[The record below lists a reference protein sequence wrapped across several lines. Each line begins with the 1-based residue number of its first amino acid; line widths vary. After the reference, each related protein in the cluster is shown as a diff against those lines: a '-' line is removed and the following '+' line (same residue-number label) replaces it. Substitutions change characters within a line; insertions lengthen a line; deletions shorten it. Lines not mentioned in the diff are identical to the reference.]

1 MSMRG
6 LLISA
11 LLIGSAYPQVE
22 GGGVVPKMRTAVF
35 RSGSTITLRLSLGY
49 VSAVHVPEPVSSIA
63 IGDPSAFR
71 AEHSEVE
78 PELVFFKPLSA
89 QPARSNADI
98 VTRNGTVLTLALV
111 SYGRAPAGSEIDFL
125 VDCRRAVSAV
135 VAGASDQKL
144 DRPAPPTSSSNWRD
158 EERAQANAVEEEI
171 RRQSK
176 LSLALEGGGLQ
187 AAVGRSREL
196 GNETIVAFSARNG
209 SDAPIELLPPQMEL
223 STEQTGKKR
232 RLISDPVPVLA
243 YRISRR
249 RLESGERADGVVL
262 FERPA
267 SKATAAGLQLRLAQ
281 ADKADHPIVLAVP
294 FIPAVPE
301 EQP

>member
-1 MSMRG
+1 MSMRR

-11 LLIGSAYPQVE
+11 LLIASAYPQVE
-22 GGGVVPKMRTAVF
+22 GGGVVPKIRTADF
-35 RSGSTITLRLSLGY
+35 RSGTAVTLRLSLGY

-63 IGDPSAFR
+63 VGDPSAFR
-71 AEHSEVE
+71 AEHSDAE

-89 QPARSNADI
+89 EPARSNAVI

-125 VDCRRAVSAV
+125 VDSRRGRIAVIA
-135 VAGASDQKL
+135 AASDKKL
-144 DRPAPPTSSSNWRD
+144 DRPALPATSSNPTD
-158 EERAQANAVEEEI
+158 EKPAEAGAVEEEI
-171 RRQSK
+171 RRQTQ
-176 LSLALEGGGLQ
+176 LSPALQGAGLQ
-187 AAVGRSREL
+187 AAVGRSRDL
-196 GNETIVAFSARNG
+196 GNEIVVAFSARNG

-223 STEQTGKKR
+223 SMEQTGRKR

-262 FERPA
+262 FARPA

>member
-49 VSAVHVPEPVSSIA
+49 VSAVHVPEPISSIA
-63 IGDPSAFR
+63 VGDPSAFH
-71 AEHSEVE
+71 AEHSEAE

-89 QPARSNADI
+89 EPARSNAVI

-111 SYGRAPAGSEIDFL
+111 SYGRATAGSEIDFL
-125 VDCRRAVSAV
+125 LDCRREASAV
-135 VAGASDQKL
+135 IAGDSDKNL
-144 DRPAPPTSSSNWRD
+144 DRPALPASSSNALD
-158 EERAQANAVEEEI
+158 EKRAEVGAVEEEI
-171 RRQSK
+171 RRQSE
-176 LSLALEGGGLQ
+176 LSLGLEGGGLQ

-223 STEQTGKKR
+223 SMEQTGRKR

-249 RLESGERADGVVL
+249 RLESGERADGAVI

-267 SKATAAGLQLRLAQ
+267 SKAAAAGLQLRLAQ
-281 ADKADHPIVLAVP
+281 ADRADHPLVLAVP
-294 FIPAVPE
+294 FIPAVSE